1 MTCLLNEEIRA
12 IRHLMAHLEKA
23 IPLEMDSGK
32 KKRLKDMYNECLVEL
47 EDRLNRCED
56 YKG

>member
-1 MTCLLNEEIRA
+1 MVNLLNEEIMA
-12 IRHLMAHLEKA
+12 IKHLMAHLEKA
-23 IPLEMDSGK
+23 IPLETDSGK
-32 KKRLKDMYNECLVEL
+32 KHKLKKMWLECKDEL

>member
-1 MTCLLNEEIRA
+1 MVNLLNEEIRA
-12 IRHLMAHLEKA
+12 IRHTMAHLRKA

-47 EDRLNRCED
+47 EDRLSRCED